1 MKKLYKNAKVYT
13 GELPLKEAFAV
24 EDGRFIFA
32 GSSEEGYALG
42 ADETED
48 LGGRFVCAGFN
59 DSHMHLLG
67 FGSAL
72 SMAPLAEH
80 TASLGELLDCLREH
94 AKAHPLREGQ
104 WLRGRGWN
112 QDYFSD
118 VSRMPNRWD
127 LDRVSKDHP
136 IAITRCCGHAMAV
149 NSKALE
155 LCGIDASTPSPEG
168 GRIGMKDGE
177 PDGLFYDGAMPLI
190 VNNIPLPGKEEVKD
204 MIRSACR
211 ALNGYGI
218 TSVQS
223 DDFSAFR
230 GLPWETVI
238 GAYKELEASGELTV
252 RVYEQC
258 NLTEVDDFKRF
269 TAAGNSAR
277 SGSDMFRIGPLK
289 LLGDGSLGA
298 RTAYLSRPYADD
310 PSGRGFPI
318 FTQEQLDALTECAN
332 ESGFQ
337 FAVHAI
343 GDACLDMVLDAAE
356 KALEKHPRADHR
368 HGIVHCQISRPDQL
382 ERIAKLKMHVYAQS
396 IFLDYDTKIVK
407 ERAGEELAS
416 SSYSWKTLMDKGVC
430 VSNGS
435 DCPVELPDVMKGIQ
449 CAVTRRSCS
458 GGEVYLKEEAFTV
471 EEALDS
477 FTRNAARASFDEDIK
492 GRIVPGMLADFT
504 LLSEDPFEADP
515 DHIKEIEILGAWLGG
530 EKVFG

>member
-1 MKKLYKNAKVYT
+1 
-13 GELPLKEAFAV
+13 
-24 EDGRFIFA
+24 
-32 GSSEEGYALG
+32 
-42 ADETED
+42 
-48 LGGRFVCAGFN
+48 
-59 DSHMHLLG
+59 
-67 FGSAL
+67 
-72 SMAPLAEH
+72 
-80 TASLGELLDCLREH
+80 
-94 AKAHPLREGQ
+94 
-104 WLRGRGWN
+104 
-112 QDYFSD
+112 
-118 VSRMPNRWD
+118 
-127 LDRVSKDHP
+127 
-136 IAITRCCGHAMAV
+136 
-149 NSKALE
+149 
-155 LCGIDASTPSPEG
+155 
-168 GRIGMKDGE
+168 MKDGE

-515 DHIKEIEILGAWLGG
+515 DRIKDIEILGTWLGG